1 MTEPTEKQLT
11 EIANIMNSYNVP
23 AFSDGTYRVRMLD
36 GDTNKVIEVY
46 VKPVESTPNVPSNQP
61 IN

>member
-1 MTEPTEKQLT
+1 MTEPTEQQLT
-11 EIANIMNSYNVP
+11 EIANIINSYNVP

-36 GDTNKVIEVY
+36 SLTDKVIEVY
-46 VKPVESTPNVPSNQP
+46 VKPIEHTPNVPSNQP